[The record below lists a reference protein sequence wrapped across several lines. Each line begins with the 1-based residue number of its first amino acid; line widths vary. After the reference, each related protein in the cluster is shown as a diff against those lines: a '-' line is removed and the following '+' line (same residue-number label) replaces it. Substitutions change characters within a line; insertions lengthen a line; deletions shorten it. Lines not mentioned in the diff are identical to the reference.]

1 MKRTGGRNEG
11 RTPCVRSRPDRDA
24 NCDAVGN
31 DFHESLFGRMIHANV
46 FASEDMGTIF
56 VETTGTVRTSQSAQ
70 ILRLSL

>member
-1 MKRTGGRNEG
+1 
-11 RTPCVRSRPDRDA
+11 
-24 NCDAVGN
+24 VGN